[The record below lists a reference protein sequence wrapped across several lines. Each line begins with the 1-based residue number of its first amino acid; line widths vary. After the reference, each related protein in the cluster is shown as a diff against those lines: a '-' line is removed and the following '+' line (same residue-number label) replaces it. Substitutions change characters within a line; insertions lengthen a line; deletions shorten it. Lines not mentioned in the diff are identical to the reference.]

1 MSDAEEQLIQ
11 QPTFAGYGRSFQ
23 GKVIQALIT
32 DHRWA
37 AQMAD
42 VVKYEYF
49 DLSELKFLAA
59 NYFGYYTKYKCFPSF
74 EALITIARDALKS
87 SADDTLK
94 MRVIT
99 FLQSVRGDP
108 DVGDLPWVKEHALD
122 FCRKQEIRE
131 SLVRIVDKVEG
142 SAYDDIVDELKRAVN
157 KGACDSIGHDFLIDR
172 EARFVATRRRA
183 VPTCIA
189 ELDDHDVLDGGLG
202 AGELGVIIAPTGVG
216 KSHALVQFGAAA
228 VMSGLKVNHY
238 TFELSET
245 AIGIRYDSHMT
256 GISSSDIPARR
267 EEVLQVE
274 DNLKLG
280 SLIIKGYPTKS
291 ASIQTLRAHIER
303 ATLQGHKP
311 DIIMIDYADIM
322 RSTRHYEAP
331 RFELAAIYEELR
343 NLAMDL
349 DVPIWTASQ
358 SNRESA
364 NSEIVGLAN
373 MSESYGKAFVAD
385 VVISLSRKPSEKAS
399 GLGRLFIA
407 KNRAGRDGIVYPM
420 KMDTATS
427 TMTIMDVSATLDE
440 AQADDEKSLRN
451 VMRNKMNE
459 MHT

>member
-1 MSDAEEQLIQ
+1 MSDDNEQIQ

-49 DLSELKFLAA
+49 DLTELKFLAA
-59 NYFGYYTKYKCFPSF
+59 NYFGYYAKYKCFPSF
-74 EALITIARDALKS
+74 EALITITRDALKDNS
-87 SADDTLK
+87 DDALK

-99 FLQSVRGDP
+99 FLQSVRSNP
-108 DVGDLPWVKEHALD
+108 DVGDLPWIKEHALD

-142 SAYDDIVDELKRAVN
+142 SIYDEIVDELKRAVN
-157 KGACDSIGHDFLIDR
+157 KGACDSIGHDFVVDR

-183 VPTCIA
+183 VPTCLP
-189 ELDDHDVLDGGLG
+189 ELDAPEILNGGLG

-256 GISSSDIPARR
+256 GISSSDIPGRR
-267 EEVLQVE
+267 EEVLRTE
-274 DNLKLG
+274 DNMQLG

-303 ATLQGHKP
+303 SILQGHKP
-311 DIIMIDYADIM
+311 DILMIDYADIM

-343 NLAMDL
+343 NLAMDI
-349 DVPIWTASQ
+349 DIPIWTASQ

-385 VVISLSRKPSEKAS
+385 VVISLSRKPSEKAT
-399 GLGRLFIA
+399 GLGRLFVA

-420 KMDTATS
+420 KIDTATS
-427 TMTIMDVSATLDE
+427 TIVILDVSSSLDE
-440 AQADDEKSLRN
+440 AHADDERTLKN
-451 VMRNKMNE
+451 VMRDKMRE
-459 MHT
+459 LHG

>member
-1 MSDAEEQLIQ
+1 
-11 QPTFAGYGRSFQ
+11 
-23 GKVIQALIT
+23 
-32 DHRWA
+32 
-37 AQMAD
+37 MAD

-59 NYFGYYTKYKCFPSF
+59 NYFGYYGKYKCFPSF
-74 EALITIARDALKS
+74 EGLITITKDALRGTS
-87 SADDTLK
+87 DDALK
-94 MRVIT
+94 MRVIA
-99 FLQSVRGDP
+99 FLQSVREDP
-108 DVGDLPWVKEHALD
+108 NVGDLPWVKEHALD

-157 KGACDSIGHDFLIDR
+157 KGACDSIGHDFKVDR

-183 VPTCIA
+183 IPTCMP
-189 ELDDHDVLDGGLG
+189 ELDDPQILNGGLG

-216 KSHALVQFGAAA
+216 KSHALVQFGAEA
-228 VMSGLKVNHY
+228 VMAGYRVNHY

-256 GISSSDIPARR
+256 QIPSSDIPARKA
-267 EEVLQVE
+267 EVLRLE
-274 DNLKLG
+274 DEMNLG
-280 SLIIKGYPTKS
+280 SLIIKGYPMKS
-291 ASIQTLRAHIER
+291 ATIQTLRAHIER
-303 ATLQGHKP
+303 STLQGHRP

-331 RFELAAIYEELR
+331 RFELSAIYEELR

-385 VVISLSRKPSEKAS
+385 IVISLSRKPTEKAT
-399 GLGRLFIA
+399 GLGRIFVA
-407 KNRAGRDGIVYPM
+407 KNRAGRDGLVFPM
-420 KMDTATS
+420 KIDTATS
-427 TMTIMDVSATLDE
+427 TMTILDVSSSLDE
-440 AQADDEKSLRN
+440 VRAGDDHSARDAMRRKFNDLRG
-451 VMRNKMNE
+451 
-459 MHT
+459 